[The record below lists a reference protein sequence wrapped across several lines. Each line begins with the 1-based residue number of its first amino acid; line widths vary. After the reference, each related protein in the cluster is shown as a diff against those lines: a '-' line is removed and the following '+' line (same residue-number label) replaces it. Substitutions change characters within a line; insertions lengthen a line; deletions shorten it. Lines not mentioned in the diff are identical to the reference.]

1 MLLLLS
7 LIPPSHI
14 VVPNRE
20 LVNTLVP
27 FDLRLLPNSQ
37 TQHNVNMNME
47 IDTLRGRSTNS
58 SSNGSS
64 VVATTSHK
72 DQ

>member
-37 TQHNVNMNME
+37 TQHNVNMNVE
-47 IDTLRGRSTNS
+47 LRGRSTNS